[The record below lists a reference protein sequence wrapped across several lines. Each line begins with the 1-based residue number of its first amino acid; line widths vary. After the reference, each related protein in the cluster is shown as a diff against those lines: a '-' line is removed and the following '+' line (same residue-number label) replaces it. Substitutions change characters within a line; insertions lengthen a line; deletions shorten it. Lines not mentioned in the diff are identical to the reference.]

1 MSEYALFPSGL
12 LLSEPRDPSSRYMLI
27 EYSELA
33 VGSDRKERRVY
44 VLDLHVDDAQATKRA
59 SLWDA
64 WTRDKFLLGVEHFPS
79 FYIPLLFSFFRP
91 LAYSLSS
98 SCLWRVSLCP
108 WYIFILTAPARGEK
122 PSLPGRFSVIWYT
135 ENAATLRSRHKLK
148 IRTRI
153 ATKME

>member
-59 SLWDA
+59 SL
-64 WTRDKFLLGVEHFPS
+64 
-79 FYIPLLFSFFRP
+79 
-91 LAYSLSS
+91 
-98 SCLWRVSLCP
+98 
-108 WYIFILTAPARGEK
+108 
-122 PSLPGRFSVIWYT
+122 
-135 ENAATLRSRHKLK
+135 
-148 IRTRI
+148 
-153 ATKME
+153 